1 MSHAVPEEPMQ
12 FQFDVTSVPTPAPAN
27 PPMGNTAEEL
37 LRQILEVQREH
48 LNHLRNAAAAQ
59 DHNARWRSLLGKWE
73 QEFPGLTEACK
84 AATPLVEKA
93 YWNLLFTMVQELAD
107 NGGDTLDGDFSLQ
120 DFLDRYALKLMHLG
134 HVLNS
139 VGPLAEAAASQKES
153 SS

>member
-1 MSHAVPEEPMQ
+1 MQ
-12 FQFDVTSVPTPAPAN
+12 FQFDVTSIPTPAPAN
-27 PPMGNTAEEL
+27 PPMGTTTEEL

-48 LNHLRNAAAAQ
+48 LHHLRNTAAAQ
-59 DHNARWRSLLGKWE
+59 DHNSRWKSLLTKWE

-84 AATPLVEKA
+84 QATPIVEKA
-93 YWNLLFTMVQELAD
+93 YWNLLSTMVQELAD
-107 NGGDTLDGDFSLQ
+107 NGGDALEGDFSLQ
-120 DFLDRYALKLMHLG
+120 DFLDRYALRLMHLG